1 MASEIQLVQG
11 DTKPDLLA
19 TLKDS
24 ISGDAIDLSDVDNVR
39 FQMREADDRRYTVNA
54 TADIPDAPN
63 GKVSYSWGADDL
75 SRPGT
80 YMAQWELHYDDMTVQ
95 TTDPPC
101 TIIVRRQ

>member
-24 ISGDAIDLSDVDNVR
+24 VSGDPIDLSDVDSVR
-39 FQMREADDRRYTVNA
+39 FQMREASDRRYTVNA
-54 TADIPDAPN
+54 NADIPDAPN
-63 GKVSYSWGADDL
+63 GKVSYSWAADDL

-80 YMAQWELHYDDMTVQ
+80 YQVQWELHYSDTTIQ

-101 TIIVRRQ
+101 TLIVRRQ